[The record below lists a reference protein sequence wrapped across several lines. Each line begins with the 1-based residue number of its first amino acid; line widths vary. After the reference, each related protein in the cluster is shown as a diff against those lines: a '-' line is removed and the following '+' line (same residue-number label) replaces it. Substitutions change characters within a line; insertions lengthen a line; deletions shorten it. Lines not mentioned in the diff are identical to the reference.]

1 MAGLAAQG
9 LFFDYE
15 DGGVHDD
22 TFWTDLGISFNYAG
36 GVTGLVWP
44 DFHRRMCMPSTGRP
58 PPCPVMFVLLGT

>member
-44 DFHRRMCMPSTGRP
+44 DFHRRHNGA
-58 PPCPVMFVLLGT
+58 CPVQAALLRVP